1 MYYTLL
7 SVLHV
12 AVLVAV
18 ALRLFSR
25 RNTNGS
31 AMAWLMLVIL
41 VPLVGVLMYL
51 LIAGGADLYEGDINR
66 GYEPYLGE
74 NGALWVV
81 DMYRYMIEHPDWL
94 PPEGDPVAFGKMLR
108 EKNNIHPPTDCSTCH
123 R

>member
-51 LIAGGADLYEGDINR
+51 LIGERRLGPGRRGRAAG
-66 GYEPYLGE
+66 
-74 NGALWVV
+74 
-81 DMYRYMIEHPDWL
+81 
-94 PPEGDPVAFGKMLR
+94 
-108 EKNNIHPPTDCSTCH
+108 HPPGGRPGDTLWKGRGARSRLDRASG
-123 R
+123 RERAVR